1 MKIIISITV
10 DSTVSKEIKAQAKK
24 ETRNLSNMIEVMAK
38 QYLETI
44 GDAAY
49 GNAIVPQIALE
60 IDEIG
65 KRSALV
71 PPEIVQKY
79 GEEEVMKIIKNHKG
93 YDDLIIDQSI
103 IKFIVS
109 KPS

>member
-44 GDAAY
+44 R
-49 GNAIVPQIALE
+49 NNE
-60 IDEIG
+60 
-65 KRSALV
+65 K
-71 PPEIVQKY
+71 
-79 GEEEVMKIIKNHKG
+79 
-93 YDDLIIDQSI
+93 
-103 IKFIVS
+103 
-109 KPS
+109 